1 MDRLKSVISY
11 ISSAQDD
18 SWIDSEI
25 MTKANALQS
34 LFSDNDLGLD
44 ITIPRL
50 VSVGAQSSAKSSAL
64 NAICKHDILPTASTC
79 CTRVVSVV
87 QMVNDPNKNSVS
99 FFTTHNGE
107 LSLKKT
113 TSLNDATQVA
123 NDIGY
128 FTNLLAGSQ
137 KGMSKQTLTIRINS
151 PNVPNIAISDCPGIV
166 QRGCTDSGQPV
177 DVKQQIKDL
186 ITHHISDPSAIIVA
200 VMPLR
205 PDLETDPVFEV
216 LSECDPDFSRTIGIL
231 SKPDLVP
238 AGSEC
243 LQNYLLNQ
251 NVSKD
256 LMPAHGYFAVK
267 LGGNPLL
274 SHAERLNDER
284 SFFTSLPNHK
294 AFAHRT
300 GVDNLTKALSQIL
313 KSKLEETM
321 PSVSDEVDAALTAT
335 NQEIQELGGDLP
347 QSQEAQKLYLDNLIA
362 KISSE
367 FVNNLER
374 GVTLLNYGRKLKEIF
389 VEYRAE
395 ILDHDFVSDIDD
407 NYLKEAIQNS
417 HGNRM
422 ATSFPTVEILE
433 SIVLDTRKDVL
444 CKFLNPTDELIERVK
459 ALLLELLDDILD
471 SKCGRFQ
478 NLVKE
483 INITVT
489 KELNGYADRAR
500 NRVREAVGIEA
511 AYVWATDEE
520 FLAMLEEKSM
530 KAMGDPGTMRKI
542 VEGYI
547 HTVKVSLNNQLPK
560 LVMYFLVKRIEGK
573 LHHHLTSIINQPG
586 GGLFEKWLDEDHEV
600 VKQRNAL
607 LSKQKALVEAQKI
620 LRSDKVSD

>member
-1 MDRLKSVISY
+1 MCD
-11 ISSAQDD
+11 
-18 SWIDSEI
+18 
-25 MTKANALQS
+25 
-34 LFSDNDLGLD
+34 G
-44 ITIPRL
+44 
-50 VSVGAQSSAKSSAL
+50 
-64 NAICKHDILPTASTC
+64 
-79 CTRVVSVV
+79 TRV
-87 QMVNDPNKNSVS
+87 
-99 FFTTHNGE
+99 
-107 LSLKKT
+107 LKKT
-113 TSLNDATQVA
+113 IALSDA
-123 NDIGY
+123 NRIGTEIEY
-128 FTNLLAGSQ
+128 FTNLISGHQ
-137 KGMSKQTLTIRINS
+137 KGISMTEIIIEIRS
-151 PNVPNIAISDCPGIV
+151 AKVPNLSYLDIPGLT
-166 QRGCTDSGQPV
+166 QLSLTSEGQPENI
-177 DVKQQIKDL
+177 KQQIIDL
-186 ITHHISDPSAIIVA
+186 ISHYISDENTIILAVIPSRLDIEADVSLDIIKQ
-200 VMPLR
+200 
-205 PDLETDPVFEV
+205 
-216 LSECDPDFSRTIGIL
+216 CDPDFRRTIGCL
-231 SKPDLVP
+231 TKPDCTNTFPHAYLTNENI
-238 AGSEC
+238 STD
-243 LQNYLLNQ
+243 LQLKY
-251 NVSKD
+251 
-256 LMPAHGYFAVK
+256 GYFSVK

-284 SFFTSLPNHK
+284 SFFGSLPNYNTFK
-294 AFAHRT
+294 HRT

-321 PSVSDEVDAALTAT
+321 PNLSQEVDQALIDT
-335 NQEIQELGGDLP
+335 NQEINELGGDLP
-347 QSQEAQKLYLDNLIA
+347 QSQEAQKLYLDTLIA

-395 ILDHDFVSDIDD
+395 IIEHDFVSDIDD
-407 NYLKEAIQNS
+407 KYLSEAIQNS

-459 ALLLELLDDILD
+459 ALILELLDDILD

-530 KAMGDPGTMRKI
+530 KAMGDPGVMREI

-586 GGLFEKWLDEDHEV
+586 GGLFERWVDENQEV
-600 VKQRNAL
+600 VRQRKAL
-607 LSKQKALVEAQKI
+607 VAKQKALLEAQKI
-620 LRSDKVSD
+620 LAGGTDPTPKG